1 MECGWDSA
9 FFFLTEVALIGHLS
23 VKAVTQKDSCPGR
36 SWLALAT
43 LHRGAPLVSLYLTEG
58 GYGSTGTLGSI
69 QKCITPLCFHD
80 ALLCSSGE
88 AVKFSPV
95 SAPVFQCLQPW
106 GCGVL
111 EHPALGQAL
120 RGACSPS
127 HACAAHSWALF
138 LLGFVFVNF
147 PFPLP
152 NSQRSCRLRVVC
164 GRGVLVQLFLSE
176 ELIVYS
182 WEMLLKVALS
192 MK

>member
-43 LHRGAPLVSLYLTEG
+43 MHRGAPLVSLYLTEG

-88 AVKFSPV
+88 AVEFSPV
-95 SAPVFQCLQPW
+95 SAPVFRCLQPW

-120 RGACSPS
+120 RGASLSKPCLCSPFMGTLS
-127 HACAAHSWALF
+127 FGVCF
-138 LLGFVFVNF
+138 CE
-147 PFPLP
+147 FPLP
-152 NSQRSCRLRVVC
+152 PPKLTAELQVQSCLRAWGAGATLPV
-164 GRGVLVQLFLSE
+164 RGAHCL
-176 ELIVYS
+176 
-182 WEMLLKVALS
+182 
-192 MK
+192 